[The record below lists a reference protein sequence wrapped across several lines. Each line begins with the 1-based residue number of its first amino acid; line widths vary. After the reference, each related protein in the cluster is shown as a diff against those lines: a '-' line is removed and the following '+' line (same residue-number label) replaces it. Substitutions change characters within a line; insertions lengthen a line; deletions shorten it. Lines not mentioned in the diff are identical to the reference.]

1 MFTLLFVAFLLT
13 DILARLWLA
22 SRQIRHVQK
31 HRGSVPAEFSDRIGL
46 HSHQRAADY
55 TVAKMQFSMVEHV
68 FEAAVLVALT
78 LLGGLQ
84 FIDTNLGLLI
94 ENEMLRQLAL
104 VGVVL
109 ALMGVVGLP
118 FSAWRKFKLETRLG
132 FNRIPPRLFVLYTPI
147 GRASRRAT
155 GCQ

>member
-84 FIDTNLGLLI
+84 FRSEEHTSEL
-94 ENEMLRQLAL
+94 QS
-104 VGVVL
+104 
-109 ALMGVVGLP
+109 LM
-118 FSAWRKFKLETRLG
+118 
-132 FNRIPPRLFVLYTPI
+132 RISYAVFCLKK
-147 GRASRRAT
+147 
-155 GCQ
+155 